1 MKQQLQTH
9 IPVFITLLCVM
20 LAIWYRSQVLSLLFF
35 VRALIYEQPGWVL
48 FLSGL
53 YLGTMLLLSLRIRRT
68 MPVMLSILILGMV
81 VVNVFASYQEVLKFG
96 ITQGVFTDLLRIFIH
111 SSLVP
116 LAFLTADIGVP
127 VALGVLG
134 ICLIM
139 LKGYVVVRKWISG
152 SLAEKIMLSAAFG
165 CGITAFSMY
174 VLAAFQVLSLKNILI
189 IDGAFFSAVILLPT
203 HTFHLPAVTFHIS
216 RREKQVYLFLTVL
229 LCCGLFYTLLVPPLE
244 WDSLA
249 YQAYYSRLIFD
260 TEGLPLIFGPSIGIE
275 MSAAYPPAYQ
285 MLGSYLYFFMGTAN
299 AQFMSLLSYISGI
312 LSLCAVFFFS
322 TLLLPS
328 HRLYAVVATMAV
340 PFFMAFSASP
350 HYMALLI
357 FFNALFVY
365 YLSHYILAKNQ
376 CVLLLAVIFLG
387 FACLTSYLA
396 LASFLFLVIVWI
408 KTRFN
413 IGYAFIPV
421 AILSPVLVRNLY
433 YTGNPL
439 FPLFGIGHQLQNF
452 LWLSNTAHFETQTM
466 YAGLDLTSPFS
477 VLDFFVNRI
486 SSIRPLIPLILI
498 TGLVLLLVHRP
509 KEEREKW
516 LIMLFLASILIF
528 LVRPTFDR
536 YLLVYI
542 PIYAVVF
549 AWIFSK
555 AEEMKSIFLQ
565 RSLQVALVGSLGI
578 VVVGMTITGPL
589 IMASHV
595 KQFPDQPLD
604 QWAYVRQFYPH
615 DTPCWK
621 WLNEHTSPDTSIAT
635 YDIRYYYI
643 DGEIFALDGLDAI
656 PLYDMSPDEAI
667 TFLKENNV
675 QYWFSS
681 RWTSPADETCPPAYF
696 DNPLTPYLGSDI
708 LPLVFLSGQSAIYGI
723 GPQEVDYQTLLEH
736 ERMLY
741 PVQGMTYQFKEG
753 KMVYF
758 DISGDLQDK
767 TIILHFSVP
776 LQVGLYSG
784 HAVSS
789 SLLGEVIMEE
799 QEVNRIIIPCI
810 SGKYTLYIVSD
821 ESFSVI
827 VEII

>member
-1 MKQQLQTH
+1 
-9 IPVFITLLCVM
+9 
-20 LAIWYRSQVLSLLFF
+20 
-35 VRALIYEQPGWVL
+35 
-48 FLSGL
+48 
-53 YLGTMLLLSLRIRRT
+53 
-68 MPVMLSILILGMV
+68 
-81 VVNVFASYQEVLKFG
+81 
-96 ITQGVFTDLLRIFIH
+96 
-111 SSLVP
+111 
-116 LAFLTADIGVP
+116 
-127 VALGVLG
+127 
-134 ICLIM
+134 
-139 LKGYVVVRKWISG
+139 
-152 SLAEKIMLSAAFG
+152 
-165 CGITAFSMY
+165 
-174 VLAAFQVLSLKNILI
+174 
-189 IDGAFFSAVILLPT
+189 
-203 HTFHLPAVTFHIS
+203 
-216 RREKQVYLFLTVL
+216 
-229 LCCGLFYTLLVPPLE
+229 
-244 WDSLA
+244 
-249 YQAYYSRLIFD
+249 
-260 TEGLPLIFGPSIGIE
+260 
-275 MSAAYPPAYQ
+275 
-285 MLGSYLYFFMGTAN
+285 
-299 AQFMSLLSYISGI
+299 
-312 LSLCAVFFFS
+312 
-322 TLLLPS
+322 
-328 HRLYAVVATMAV
+328 
-340 PFFMAFSASP
+340 
-350 HYMALLI
+350 LI

-376 CVLLLAVIFLG
+376 CALLLAVIFLG

-413 IGYAFIPV
+413 IGYAFIPI
-421 AILSPVLVRNLY
+421 AILFPVLVRNLY

-498 TGLVLLLVHRP
+498 AGLVLLLLHRP

-516 LIMLFLASILIF
+516 LIMLFLASIFIF

-549 AWIFSK
+549 TWIFSK
-555 AEEMKSIFLQ
+555 AEEMKSILLQ

-578 VVVGMTITGPL
+578 VIVGMTITGPL

-621 WLNEHTSPDTSIAT
+621 WLNEHTSPDTLIAT

-708 LPLVFLSGQSAIYGI
+708 LPMVFLSGQSAIYGI

-758 DISGDLQDK
+758 DIPGDLQDK
-767 TIILHFSVP
+767 TIILNFSVP
-776 LQVGLYSG
+776 LQVGIYSG

-821 ESFSVI
+821 ESFSVV